1 MLLRDLKADEFEG
14 LLKGDSRLIQSHLI
28 DYIIHPKSS
37 GISGISIN
45 TCINSIKK
53 FYEAN
58 DIEVKRKHRKLQ
70 GKRLNKKLSPNKKQF
85 DIHDEIQAAHP
96 KV

>member
-1 MLLRDLKADEFEG
+1 MLLRDLKAYEFEG

-58 DIEVKRKHRKLQ
+58 DIELKWKHRITW
-70 GKRLNKKLSPNKKQF
+70 RTAKQK
-85 DIHDEIQAAHP
+85 ILP
-96 KV
+96 